1 MLTEKDFVSDQLDLL
16 FFKHP
21 LPISVT
27 PGDKRTLPSF
37 FFPPSFFPTGWLKHG
52 SPAFEVA
59 ACRMEIL
66 CMVNSPQR
74 PQHIHYT
81 SLKNAGDSFVKAAVF
96 PHFTTNFSVFWTWA
110 LMSHVIY
117 KLGPS
122 WVRKLHQP
130 YCVWS
135 AIILLITSSF
145 YCYSL
150 QMFPGVT
157 TLKVWE
163 EVRKRK
169 LRRLLSR
176 SGGFEGSNQSFLN
189 VWRY

>member
-1 MLTEKDFVSDQLDLL
+1 
-16 FFKHP
+16 
-21 LPISVT
+21 
-27 PGDKRTLPSF
+27 
-37 FFPPSFFPTGWLKHG
+37 
-52 SPAFEVA
+52 
-59 ACRMEIL
+59 MEIL
-66 CMVNSPQR
+66 CMVNSPQC

-81 SLKNAGDSFVKAAVF
+81 SLKNAGYSFVKAAFF

-122 WVRKLHQP
+122 WACKLHQP

-157 TLKVWE
+157 MLKVWE

-176 SGGFEGSNQSFLN
+176 SGSFEGFNQSFFKCVKILSKMTLSAEN
-189 VWRY
+189 FGRWFGKSSWLIHLSLLL